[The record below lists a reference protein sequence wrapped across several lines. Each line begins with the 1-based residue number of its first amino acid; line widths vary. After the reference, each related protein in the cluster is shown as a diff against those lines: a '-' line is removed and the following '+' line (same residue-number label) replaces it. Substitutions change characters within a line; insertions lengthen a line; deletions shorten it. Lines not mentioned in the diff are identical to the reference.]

1 MTTTTIQS
9 AVLDNVRP
17 VLVTIEAREGGKYR
31 GIQIRREPSPG
42 LAEDAEFFKEARIR
56 VALSLPERPNVDVTV
71 TFADNFEPKR
81 GQCTGLDLPIALAV
95 ASVVHKKPLL
105 DDTAF
110 AHGELS
116 LGGQIRTVRGG
127 FQAAELALSLGKKAI
142 LRAESL
148 QMPVCLVVDTLTQA
162 IDIATSTED
171 HERYLWPDHA
181 DHLWPDASAPA
192 NFSDI
197 ALSPENHRRVA
208 AAVLSGL
215 GITLVGKPG
224 SGRTMLA
231 RRLGQLLPELSP
243 ADVRTLR
250 RTYSAAM
257 MHLHSTPFRAPHH
270 TASASAFTGR
280 GVRVPGAPQ
289 RPGECALAHKGVL
302 FLDELTE
309 YRRDTLETLH
319 RELSGIAM
327 PSSAAPSKP
336 AIVVA
341 AFDEKAH
348 VGSVDRIEGFRAVHC
363 PVWIHLP
370 HPSAGIRKDSGMVRA
385 ELALAATRTPR
396 TDPAV
401 YENAPQGPNARFER
415 TLRLARALAQLDAS
429 ESVTQAHLDEALGFL
444 ENPIAKKE
452 NAR

>member
-1 MTTTTIQS
+1 MITTIQS

-31 GIQIRREPSPG
+31 GIQIRRKPSPG
-42 LAEDAEFFKEARIR
+42 LAEDGEFFKEARIR
-56 VALSLPERPNVDVTV
+56 VALNLPERPCVDVTV

-95 ASVVHKKPLL
+95 ASVVRKKPLL

-110 AHGELS
+110 AYGELS
-116 LGGQIRTVRGG
+116 LGGQIRTARGG

-181 DHLWPDASAPA
+181 DHLWPDDASAPA

-208 AAVLSGL
+208 AAILSGL

-280 GVRVPGAPQ
+280 GVPGAPQ

-385 ELALAATRTPR
+385 ERALAATRNPVV
-396 TDPAV
+396 DPSIFV
-401 YENAPQGPNARFER
+401 EYYER
-415 TLRLARALAQLDAS
+415 TLRLARALAQLDAA
-429 ESVTQAHLDEALGFL
+429 ETVTKAHLDEALGFL
-444 ENPIAKKE
+444 ENPLAKTGT
-452 NAR
+452 

>member
-1 MTTTTIQS
+1 MTTTIQS

-17 VLVTIEAREGGKYR
+17 VLVTIEACEGGKYR
-31 GIQIRREPSPG
+31 GIQIRRKPSPG
-42 LAEDAEFFKEARIR
+42 LAEDGEFFKEARIR
-56 VALSLPERPNVDVTV
+56 VESALGLHERPNVDVTV

-81 GQCTGLDLPIALAV
+81 GQCIGLDLPIALAV
-95 ASVVHKKPLL
+95 ASVVRKKPLL

-181 DHLWPDASAPA
+181 DHLWPDESAPA

-280 GVRVPGAPQ
+280 GVPGAPQ

-336 AIVVA
+336 ALLVA
-341 AFDEKAH
+341 AFDETHAQAPAA
-348 VGSVDRIEGFRAVHC
+348 VDRIEGFRAAHC

-396 TDPAV
+396 TDPAI
-401 YENAPQGPNARFER
+401 YENAPQGPNVRFER

-444 ENPIAKKE
+444 ENPLAKTGT
-452 NAR
+452 